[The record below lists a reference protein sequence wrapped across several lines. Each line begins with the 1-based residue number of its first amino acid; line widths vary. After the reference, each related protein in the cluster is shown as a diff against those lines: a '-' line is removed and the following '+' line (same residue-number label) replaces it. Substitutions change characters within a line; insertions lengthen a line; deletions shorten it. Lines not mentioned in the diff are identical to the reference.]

1 MDTNVRYDASP
12 VQTAAAVVA
21 LVFGLVGVAGFIPG
35 VTTNF
40 GDLQFAGHESEAK
53 LLGLFQVSVLHNLVH
68 LGFAVAGFALAR
80 TVAGARGYLVGGG
93 LLYLVV
99 LLWGLL
105 VDAHDEANLLPLN
118 EADDALHAALGIGM
132 LLLGLLLGR
141 PRGLT
146 GTGNLE

>member
-35 VTTNF
+35 VTTNYS
-40 GDLQFAGHESEAK
+40 DLQFAGHESGAE

-118 EADDALHAALGIGM
+118 EADDALHAALGVGM

-141 PRGLT
+141 PRAMT

>member
-21 LVFGLVGVAGFIPG
+21 LVFGLVGIAGFIPG

-40 GDLQFAGHESEAK
+40 DALEFAGHESEAQ

-80 TVAGARGYLVGGG
+80 TVAGARAYLIGGG
-93 LLYLVV
+93 LLYLLV

-105 VDAHDEANLLPLN
+105 VGAHDDANLLPLN
-118 EADDALHAALGIGM
+118 EADDMLHAALGLGM
-132 LLLGLLLGR
+132 LLLGLALGR
-141 PRGLT
+141 PRTMT

>member
-1 MDTNVRYDASP
+1 MDTNVRYDATP

-21 LVFGLVGVAGFIPG
+21 LVFGLVGIAGFIPG

-40 GDLQFAGHESEAK
+40 NALEFAGHESEAK

-80 TVAGARGYLVGGG
+80 SLAGARAYLIGGG

-105 VDAHDEANLLPLN
+105 VGAHDEANFLPLN
-118 EADDALHAALGIGM
+118 DADDALHAVLGLGM
-132 LLLGLLLGR
+132 LLLGLALGR
-141 PRGLT
+141 PRTMT

>member
-141 PRGLT
+141 PRGMT